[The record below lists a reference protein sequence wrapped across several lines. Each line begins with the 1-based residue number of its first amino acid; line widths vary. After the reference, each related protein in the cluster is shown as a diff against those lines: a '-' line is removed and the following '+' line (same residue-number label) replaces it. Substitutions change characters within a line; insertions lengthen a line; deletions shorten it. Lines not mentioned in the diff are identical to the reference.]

1 MRYCQRIFSVIAVFM
16 VAALVACSSSKKPIA
31 VTLSGT
37 PPTSMAEGAAV
48 SFTANVAN
56 DSANAGVTWTVT
68 CGTSGAC
75 GSFSS
80 AGTAS
85 GVATSYTAPATIPS
99 GGSVTVK
106 ATSVTDTSQSAS
118 ATITITAASSLAD
131 GTYVFSLS
139 GQDVAGAYLY
149 FVAGA
154 IKVASGSITGGEQ
167 DFVDYHLASTQN
179 DTISSGS
186 VSTTADGNIQV
197 VINTGDTAIGVNGTE
212 TLNGTLV
219 NGGRALITEFDTSA
233 TSSGQLDLQ
242 TATSVG
248 QEGLAFFVDGG
259 DSSGFPASLGGVIKV
274 TGSGTISGTGSV
286 FDINDD
292 GGVLQNQPIDPST
305 LSTPDQ
311 YGRIA
316 VSLVLTTSG
325 VGGLGLAAYVVDNSR
340 IRLVENTNDPNDAF
354 FGVTGGTAFAQ
365 GTNTGGFSAASVQ
378 GSSFVFGLNGR
389 EPGAGYLQV
398 AGVLTMGASPAVTG
412 TLNFNDLTGTGVQA
426 PVPVQ
431 GTYAVDTTGRVTLVL
446 QLNGGTV
453 NLQAYLDANGHAGLI
468 SMDLGD
474 VLAGYVYQQT
484 GGGSFTAGSF
494 KGGYGLNATG
504 YGSGTEPELDAVGAV
519 TSDGVSMLN
528 GTLDIDENVL
538 GGSQSAGLTLSDGFS
553 VVSASGIFTGTI
565 TGLDVSTS
573 TNDDAFAYY
582 LVDTTRVVAIETDTN
597 QMTLGYFEL
606 QQ

>member
-68 CGTSGAC
+68 CGTTGAC

-80 AGTAS
+80 SSTAS
-85 GVATSYTAPATIPS
+85 GTATSYTAPATIPS

-179 DTISSGS
+179 DTIGSGS

-219 NGGRALITEFDTSA
+219 NGGRALITEFDSSA

-259 DSSGFPASLGGVIKV
+259 DSSGLPASLGGVIKV
-274 TGSGTISGTGSV
+274 TGSGTISGTGSI

-292 GGVLQNQPIDPST
+292 GGVLQMQPIDPST

-311 YGRIA
+311 YGRIT

-325 VGGLGLAAYVVDNSR
+325 VGGIGLAAYVVDNSR

-378 GSSFVFGLNGR
+378 GSSFAFGLNGQ

-398 AGVLTMGASPAVTG
+398 AGVLTTGANATVTG
-412 TLNFNDLTGTGVQA
+412 TLNFNDLTGTGVQSPLA
-426 PVPVQ
+426 FQ
-431 GTYAVDTTGRVTLVL
+431 GTYTVDSTGRVTLT
-446 QLNGGTV
+446 NSINNGTV
-453 NLQAYLDANGHAGLI
+453 VLQAYLDGNGHAGLI

-484 GGGSFTAGSF
+484 GGGSFAAGSF
-494 KGGYGLNATG
+494 KGAYGLNATG
-504 YGSGTEPELDAVGAV
+504 YGSTTGPELDAVGPV

-528 GTLDIDENVL
+528 GTVDLNALNI
-538 GGSQSAGLTLSDGFS
+538 GQQAGITLTDGFTS
-553 VVSASGIFTGTI
+553 NPSGIFTGTI
-565 TGLDVSTS
+565 TGLDIANHT
-573 TNDDAFAYY
+573 DAFAYY
-582 LVDTTRVVAIETDTN
+582 LVDTTKVVAIETDAN

>member
-1 MRYCQRIFSVIAVFM
+1 MRYGQRILSVIAVFM
-16 VAALVACSSSKKPIA
+16 VAALAACSNSPKKSIA

-48 SFTANVAN
+48 AFTANVAN

-68 CGTSGAC
+68 CGSAAC

-80 AGTAS
+80 SSTAS
-85 GVATSYTAPATIPS
+85 GTATTYTAPATIPS
-99 GGSVTVK
+99 GGSVKVT
-106 ATSVTDTSQSAS
+106 ATSVTDASQSAS
-118 ATITITAASSLAD
+118 ATVTITAASSLAD

-139 GQDVAGAYLY
+139 GQDVAGTYLY

-154 IKVASGSITGGEQ
+154 FKVANGSITGGEQ
-167 DFVDYHLASTQN
+167 DFVDYNLASTVN
-179 DTISSGS
+179 DSISGGS

-197 VINTGDTAIGVNGTE
+197 VINTGDAAIGVAGTE

-219 NGGRALITEFDTSA
+219 NGGRALITEFDASA
-233 TSSGQLDLQ
+233 TSSGQLDMQ
-242 TATSVG
+242 TATSAG
-248 QEGLAFFVDGG
+248 QGGFAFFIEGG
-259 DSSGFPASLGGVIKV
+259 DSSGLPAALGGVINV
-274 TGSGTISGTGSV
+274 TGAGAISGAGSV

-305 LSTPDQ
+305 LSAPDQ
-311 YGRIA
+311 YGRIT

-325 VGGLGLAAYVVDNSR
+325 VGGIGLVAYVVDNSR
-340 IRLVENTNDPNDAF
+340 VRLVENSNDPNDAF

-365 GTNTGGFSAASVQ
+365 GANAGGFSAASVQ

-398 AGVLTMGASPAVTG
+398 AGVLTMGANGAVTG
-412 TLNFNDLTGTGVQA
+412 KLNSNDLTGTGVQA
-426 PVPVQ
+426 PVTVQ
-431 GTYAVDTTGRVTLVL
+431 GTYTVDTTGRATIVL
-446 QLNGGTV
+446 GISGGTA
-453 NLQAYLDANGHAGLI
+453 NLQAYLDGNGHAGLV

-494 KGGYGLNATG
+494 NGSYALNATG
-504 YGSGTEPELDAVGAV
+504 YGSATGPELDAVGPV
-519 TSDGVSMLN
+519 TSDGVSLLN
-528 GTLDIDENVL
+528 GTIDLNAL
-538 GGSQSAGLTLSDGFS
+538 NSGQQSGIALTDSYSLL
-553 VVSASGIFTGTI
+553 SASGILTGTI
-565 TGLDVSTS
+565 TGLDLGGLQDSY
-573 TNDDAFAYY
+573 AYY
-582 LVDTTRVVAIETDTN
+582 LVDTTKVVAIETDPN